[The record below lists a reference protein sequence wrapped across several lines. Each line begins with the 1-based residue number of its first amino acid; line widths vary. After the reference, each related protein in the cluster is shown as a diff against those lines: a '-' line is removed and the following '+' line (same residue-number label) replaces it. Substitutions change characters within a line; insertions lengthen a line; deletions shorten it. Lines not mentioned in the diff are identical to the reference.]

1 MDASCDYLTDISILG
16 LSEERVQFLKIHLEP
31 FGRLVFSYQVINRR
45 LYTVLVELMKAGQV
59 KQGGLLDNVVI
70 AFSALLVKSK
80 DGVLILDVQVV
91 VAQLKSNLADHLGH
105 PLDCF
110 LRVLL
115 EVECPDHVG
124 GEVVFDHLDIQ
135 PLHNTEDSLDGLNPD
150 FARLVTQQ
158 FLNLGQ
164 VNVLKACSAPQGLV
178 MVEEDVFDPENSV
191 KSDLVVHVLANAGER
206 LNHYRHPV

>member
-16 LSEERVQFLKIHLEP
+16 LSEERVQFLKIHFES
-31 FGRLVFSYQVINRR
+31 FGRLVFSNQVIKRR
-45 LYTVLVELMKAGQV
+45 LDAVLVELMKAGQV
-59 KQGGLLDNVVI
+59 KQGGLLDNVVV

-80 DGVLILDVQVV
+80 DGVLVLDVQVV

-105 PLDCF
+105 PLNCF

-115 EVECPDHVG
+115 EVECSDHVW
-124 GEVVFDHLDIQ
+124 GEVVFDHLDIK
-135 PLHNTEDSLDGLNPD
+135 PLHDAEDSFDSLNPD
-150 FARLVTQQ
+150 FAGLVTQQ
-158 FLNLGQ
+158 FLDLGQ

-178 MVEEDVFDPENSV
+178 MVEEDVFNPENSV
-191 KSDLVVHVLANAGER
+191 KSDFVVHVLTNAGER